1 MSVIKS
7 GYSVFKSFE
16 VEDVV
21 AEVLHSSKSGC
32 CEFSPRV
39 SKDLDSEVNAV
50 TGALYV
56 SKGMACRKAVYSVRA
71 TLA

>member
-39 SKDLDSEVNAV
+39 SKDLDSEVNANI
-50 TGALYV
+50 T
-56 SKGMACRKAVYSVRA
+56 
-71 TLA
+71 T